1 MKSLRIGDVAKRAG
15 VNLETVRFYERKG
28 LLPRPPRGRSGY
40 RAFSEDAV
48 RRVRMIKRT
57 QALGF
62 SLKEISELLAIGVDP
77 DGTCADVRQ
86 RTMAKLA
93 AIDVKIAELR
103 RMKKALATMAAKC
116 PGSGPSSA
124 CPLLE
129 SLEGI
134 VGDLG
139 ATAAA
144 PSLAPRD
151 RVELRRRAAKAT
163 SALAVLNARSSAA
176 PVLRAGDAPPCCCS
190 TKDKRRS

>member
-1 MKSLRIGDVAKRAG
+1 MNSLRIGDVAKRAG

-28 LLPRPPRGRSGY
+28 LLPRPPRARSGY

-103 RMKKALATMAAKC
+103 RMKKALATIAAKC

-129 SLEGI
+129 SLE
-134 VGDLG
+134 DTTSDSG
-139 ATAAA
+139 ATAAV

-151 RVELRRRAAKAT
+151 RIELRRRAAKAT
-163 SALAVLNARSSAA
+163 SALAVLNARSSAT
-176 PVLRAGDAPPCCCS
+176 PVSRDGEAPPCRCS

>member
-62 SLKEISELLAIGVDP
+62 SLKEITELLAIGVDP
-77 DGTCADVRQ
+77 DGTCADVRE

-93 AIDVKIAELR
+93 NIDVKIAELR
-103 RMKKALATMAAKC
+103 RMKKALAAMAEKC
-116 PGSGPSSA
+116 PGRGPSSA

-129 SLEGI
+129 SLDGTA
-134 VGDLG
+134 GDPG

-144 PSLAPRD
+144 PSLASQD
-151 RVELRRRAAKAT
+151 RIELRRRAAKAT
-163 SALAVLNARSSAA
+163 STLAVITARSSA
-176 PVLRAGDAPPCCCS
+176 PVLRDGDAPPCRCS
-190 TKDKRRS
+190 TKDKRGS